1 MAATKEQERQDLQ
14 ERQVYD
20 DDFTLRLLHAA
31 SKLCEV
37 SEIELLEGF
46 GEQFFIWC
54 REFGY
59 DRTLQALGATVRDF
73 ISNLDAL
80 HDHLATNMFPEMRA
94 PSFRC
99 TDGSNGEILLH
110 YYSSR
115 VGLQHIVI
123 GIIKTVCRQL
133 HHTEVKME
141 IVQERSAKHDHV
153 VFSIRELGAASA
165 DMHPDIIRRMQS
177 FKPDLSYIDRLSW
190 SPVPA
195 IEFCQIFPFHI
206 MFDEQQR
213 ICQLGTS
220 LFRVITS
227 HNIDVQ
233 HARLDDIFEVVR
245 PQGMSFSFK
254 DIQSHINMVFV
265 LGTKDTP
272 ATEGLRLKGQMVWL
286 NGAIDRSSSG
296 KMLFLCSPRVGD
308 LSELA
313 GRRLYLSDLP
323 LHDATRDLMLLDDTR
338 TNQHGQIV
346 KLEDMN
352 TKLNVA
358 HQELAVAHKDLAK
371 EKDLTDKLLYSMF
384 PVHVATQLKQ
394 DEEVAA
400 ETFPSVT
407 ILFSDIVGFTAIC
420 GKCHPSQIV
429 RMLDS
434 LYKEFDAVTRENKLY
449 KVETIG
455 DAYMVVGGLTNR
467 SDCHEEMVCN
477 QALDMMDVVEKVK
490 NPINPADHIHIRVG
504 IHSGEV
510 MAGVVGRLMPRY
522 CLFGDTVNIASRT
535 ESTGEADKIQ
545 VTQATYKGLESK
557 PHYVFEDPHVV
568 GMKNVRQP
576 MVCYFLKE
584 NKKRGNRHHELLI
597 RRTSVFLLSVSN
609 PQPTEDEQQPRK
621 KVSQS
626 SLREPITEDDSMTL
640 NHAKQSK
647 EAPAEYYKEESD
659 GDETDVE
666 KIGGEEIG
674 GEETDEGNTMR
685 KEDIDYQTGSETT
698 EEVKHASYSLGSPT
712 VKYESPMV
720 WLMIP
725 FLFAA
730 VAVACFYWLF

>member
-1 MAATKEQERQDLQ
+1 MTCLGSEG
-14 ERQVYD
+14 VP
-20 DDFTLRLLHAA
+20 
-31 SKLCEV
+31 
-37 SEIELLEGF
+37 EIELLEGF

-115 VGLQHIVI
+115 AGLQHIVI

-133 HHTEVKME
+133 HDTEVNME
-141 IVQERSAKHDHV
+141 IIQERDDTHDHV
-153 VFSIRELGAASA
+153 VFTIRELGAST
-165 DMHPDIIRRMQS
+165 DKKEPSEPSTPKRVQS

-195 IEFCQIFPFHI
+195 VEFCQIFPFHI
-206 MFDEQQR
+206 MFDEEQR
-213 ICQLGTS
+213 ICQLGIS

-227 HNIDVQ
+227 HNVDVQ
-233 HARLDDIFEVVR
+233 QVSLADIFEVVR
-245 PQGMSFSFK
+245 PQGMSFDFT

-265 LGTKDTP
+265 LGSKNTP
-272 ATEGLRLKGQMVWL
+272 SSEGLRLKGQMVWL
-286 NGAIDRSSSG
+286 NGARDGSASG
-296 KMLFLCSPRVGD
+296 RMLFLCSPRVGD
-308 LSELA
+308 LTDLS

-358 HQELAVAHKDLAK
+358 HQSLADAHKDLAK

-434 LYKEFDAVTRENKLY
+434 VYKEFDAVTRENKLY
-449 KVETIG
+449 KVNW
-455 DAYMVVGGLTNR
+455 DPKLYM
-467 SDCHEEMVCN
+467 
-477 QALDMMDVVEKVK
+477 
-490 NPINPADHIHIRVG
+490 
-504 IHSGEV
+504 
-510 MAGVVGRLMPRY
+510 
-522 CLFGDTVNIASRT
+522 
-535 ESTGEADKIQ
+535 
-545 VTQATYKGLESK
+545 LE
-557 PHYVFEDPHVV
+557 
-568 GMKNVRQP
+568 
-576 MVCYFLKE
+576 
-584 NKKRGNRHHELLI
+584 
-597 RRTSVFLLSVSN
+597 
-609 PQPTEDEQQPRK
+609 
-621 KVSQS
+621 
-626 SLREPITEDDSMTL
+626 
-640 NHAKQSK
+640 
-647 EAPAEYYKEESD
+647 
-659 GDETDVE
+659 
-666 KIGGEEIG
+666 
-674 GEETDEGNTMR
+674 
-685 KEDIDYQTGSETT
+685 
-698 EEVKHASYSLGSPT
+698 
-712 VKYESPMV
+712 
-720 WLMIP
+720 
-725 FLFAA
+725 
-730 VAVACFYWLF
+730 